1 MWKKFILMFVI
12 MLSTAFMF
20 QSCET
25 EEVVSPP
32 PTEIV
37 QYVEAIY
44 PDAEIVIVKYDK
56 RDKEYDV
63 VLSNG
68 WELTFN
74 KDFKLIDADI

>member
-37 QYVEAIY
+37 QYVEANY

-56 RDKEYDV
+56 RDKELMLFFQMV
-63 VLSNG
+63 GNLLSTRT
-68 WELTFN
+68 LS
-74 KDFKLIDADI
+74 L

>member
-37 QYVEAIY
+37 QYVEANY
-44 PDAEIVIVKYDK
+44 PDAEIVIT
-56 RDKEYDV
+56 RWR
-63 VLSNG
+63 N
-68 WELTFN
+68 
-74 KDFKLIDADI
+74 